1 MSKQELHRL
10 AIDVDKLL
18 GLVHSSH
25 ITQLP
30 RDYNVRLD
38 FSTFSWICVDDILD
52 MQISKCNVIS
62 GYEYQFN
69 QFAGV
74 VVFIA
79 IFNNISVTCIS
90 WWSILLVEKS
100 GIPGENIDLPQ
111 VTDNLYH
118 IMLYRVH
125 LAWAGFE
132 LTTLFVIGTDCTCS
146 YRSNY
151 HIITTTTSLIHL
163 RSQEWVICSLTPTR
177 QFFSYI
183 MARTS

>member
-1 MSKQELHRL
+1 
-10 AIDVDKLL
+10 
-18 GLVHSSH
+18 
-25 ITQLP
+25 
-30 RDYNVRLD
+30 
-38 FSTFSWICVDDILD
+38 

-125 LAWAGFE
+125 LA
-132 LTTLFVIGTDCTCS
+132 
-146 YRSNY
+146 
-151 HIITTTTSLIHL
+151 
-163 RSQEWVICSLTPTR
+163 
-177 QFFSYI
+177 
-183 MARTS
+183 